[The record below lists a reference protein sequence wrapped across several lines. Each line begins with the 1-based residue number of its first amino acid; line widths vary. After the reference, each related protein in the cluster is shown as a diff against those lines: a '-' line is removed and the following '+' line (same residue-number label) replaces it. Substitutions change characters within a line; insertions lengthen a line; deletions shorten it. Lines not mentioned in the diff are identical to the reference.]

1 MMDEESDH
9 RRTTEEPD
17 TAQKIEYDHRN
28 LRQRITR
35 EIA

>member
-17 TAQKIEYDHRN
+17 TAQKIEYDLPEFAATHH
-28 LRQRITR
+28 T
-35 EIA
+35 